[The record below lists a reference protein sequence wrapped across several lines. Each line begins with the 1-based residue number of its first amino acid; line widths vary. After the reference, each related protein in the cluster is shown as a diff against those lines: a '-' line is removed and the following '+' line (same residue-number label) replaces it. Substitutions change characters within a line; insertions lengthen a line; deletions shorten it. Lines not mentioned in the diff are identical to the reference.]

1 MRKVSS
7 SLLAALVVVALFW
20 GNCLSCPQFLL
31 AAKAAGSP
39 HECCKRNHQP
49 PQPPKPNKTKCE
61 TQGLKNF
68 VQNERGQAAIGV
80 LALPNQTAGEIP
92 APLHPFEPAPASLVW
107 SPPDLLALHSSFRI

>member
-31 AAKAAGSP
+31 AAKAAGAS
-39 HECCKRNHQP
+39 HECCKRNHQS
-49 PQPPKPNKTKCE
+49 PQPTKTKCE
-61 TQGLKNF
+61 TQGLRNF
-68 VQNERGQAAIGV
+68 VQNERGQAAIGP
-80 LALPNQTAGEIP
+80 LAVPNQTAVEIP
-92 APLHPFEPAPASLVW
+92 APLHPLDPAPASLVW